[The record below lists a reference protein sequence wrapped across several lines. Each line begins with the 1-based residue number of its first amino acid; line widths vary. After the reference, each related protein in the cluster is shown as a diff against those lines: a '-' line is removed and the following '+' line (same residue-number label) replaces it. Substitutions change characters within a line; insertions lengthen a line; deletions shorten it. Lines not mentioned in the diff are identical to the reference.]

1 MLRGE
6 KSEGG
11 DSKYGPDN
19 EDNSTAS
26 HYSEPT
32 LIPDVIPHVCKF
44 LGIRAI
50 KKCQLV
56 CRSWNYEA
64 TPVLKAR
71 TLTNIRLD
79 SGNCDNRHRKEWRL
93 DGRMEEKL
101 GFNTYLKFSS
111 YKSTLAPTDLETFPS
126 VRNVKSIVV
135 HFYIWEDWQRDLCDK
150 IILSSSPTLEELKYE
165 WFFDQEFVPCTGTVF
180 PKLKKLVIDCR
191 LFDSQ
196 CPRNPPL
203 KMVGKAITESF
214 PALEVLKI
222 DCNNLYEISNV
233 EMLQKF
239 PLQIT

>member
-1 MLRGE
+1 
-6 KSEGG
+6 
-11 DSKYGPDN
+11 
-19 EDNSTAS
+19 
-26 HYSEPT
+26 
-32 LIPDVIPHVCKF
+32 
-44 LGIRAI
+44 
-50 KKCQLV
+50 
-56 CRSWNYEA
+56 
-64 TPVLKAR
+64 
-71 TLTNIRLD
+71 
-79 SGNCDNRHRKEWRL
+79 
-93 DGRMEEKL
+93 MEEKL

-239 PLQIT
+239 PLQVSDVPVVFSVSICRVINAKVTYLSDINCVIFYHSQLTLHRKFHVCRVTFMTNARLTVTPTNSFPM